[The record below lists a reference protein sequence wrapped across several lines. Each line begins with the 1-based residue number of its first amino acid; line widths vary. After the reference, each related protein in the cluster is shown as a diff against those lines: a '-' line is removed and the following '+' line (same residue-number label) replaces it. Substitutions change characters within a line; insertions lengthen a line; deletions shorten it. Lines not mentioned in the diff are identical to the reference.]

1 MHFLQLHR
9 LEEQEQQV
17 GAAETTETTETTATA
32 KLIIPDFKAP
42 TAAPTQA
49 CATPLRSPLFRRC
62 D

>member
-17 GAAETTETTETTATA
+17 GAAETTETTATA